1 MIRCAVLL
9 CRLCRMCVSVWCGWD
24 DCASVLL
31 RKWLLV
37 VTYSASTTPNYWC
50 HLLTCPVLCGLHQ
63 QDDSASV
70 SDPDGAGRHGDANNL
85 SMQLGGRY
93 GGRMDVSMI
102 GEDSNSMD
110 VERMLQQ

>member
-1 MIRCAVLL
+1 
-9 CRLCRMCVSVWCGWD
+9 
-24 DCASVLL
+24 
-31 RKWLLV
+31 
-37 VTYSASTTPNYWC
+37 
-50 HLLTCPVLCGLHQ
+50 
-63 QDDSASV
+63 V